1 MRPEKP
7 KRTARHGAT
16 LKLSHRWCPCRPN
29 EHRIL
34 QALGDQGIHQ
44 LKQVAQVLSIAC
56 SLDQRAGLERSRDA
70 AKSQHIS
77 GLVEQV
83 DILF

>member
-1 MRPEKP
+1 MALPSSCQ
-7 KRTARHGAT
+7 TSGA
-16 LKLSHRWCPCRPN
+16 PCRPN
-29 EHRIL
+29 EHSIL

-83 DILF
+83 RFFF